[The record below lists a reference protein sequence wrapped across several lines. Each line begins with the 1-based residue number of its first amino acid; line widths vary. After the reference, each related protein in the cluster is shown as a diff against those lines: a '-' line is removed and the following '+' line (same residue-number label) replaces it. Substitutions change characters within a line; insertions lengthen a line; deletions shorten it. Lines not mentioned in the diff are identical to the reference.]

1 MAKGRY
7 GKMTVKEAIEKLKA
21 VDVVIRRV
29 DGNEFR
35 VNFRGSNESTAY
47 YTNDLD
53 DAVGTGLSM
62 ARQKQHYEQEREE
75 ATPAGRLAAM
85 RSKSPFRWN

>member
-1 MAKGRY
+1 
-7 GKMTVKEAIEKLKA
+7 
-21 VDVVIRRV
+21 
-29 DGNEFR
+29 
-35 VNFRGSNESTAY
+35 
-47 YTNDLD
+47 
-53 DAVGTGLSM
+53 VGTGLSM

>member
-7 GKMTVKEAIEKLKA
+7 GKMTVKEAIEKLRA
-21 VDVVIRRV
+21 VDVIIKRT
-29 DGNEFR
+29 DHNEFK
-35 VNFRGSNESTAY
+35 VNFRGGKEATAY

-62 ARQKQHYEQEREE
+62 ARDK
-75 ATPAGRLAAM
+75 AGSSGKCRLCGAFGHGAFTC
-85 RSKSPFRWN
+85 PLGPNG